1 MNAPQPEGSHWQAT
15 LHDEKFLATLVAG
28 IGRTKRSTRA
38 VDDDQLIEK

>member
-1 MNAPQPEGSHWQAT
+1 MASYIARW
-15 LHDEKFLATLVAG
+15 KFLATLGAG